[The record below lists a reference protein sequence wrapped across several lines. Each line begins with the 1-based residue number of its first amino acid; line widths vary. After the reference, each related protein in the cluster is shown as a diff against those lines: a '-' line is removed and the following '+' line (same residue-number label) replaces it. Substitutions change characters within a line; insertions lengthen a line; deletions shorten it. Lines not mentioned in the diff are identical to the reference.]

1 MLEMA
6 GSGNDL
12 SCHTLSHSP
21 LSSGYACDMVP
32 LGQAMV
38 EHDTVTGSIYRQFLM
53 FGCKHCENI
62 VEEPKILSQYLCF
75 QHYKN
80 I

>member
-1 MLEMA
+1 MYVWWKNVT
-6 GSGNDL
+6 NDNP
-12 SCHTLSHSP
+12 S
-21 LSSGYACDMVP
+21 
-32 LGQAMV
+32 
-38 EHDTVTGSIYRQFLM
+38 RQFLM